1 MSQNKNLV
9 IINNEKVSQEANSFY
24 CDNIDMKSI
33 PEGLSN
39 KLEVLFIGRKSIV
52 ERFHKINL
60 KKIIIKSNI
69 FSFLFAIF
77 KTFKNKETNYLL
89 ISISP
94 YTFFSYF
101 FLFIFRKKIFIYL
114 RSNGYEEY
122 KAILGFIGPIIYH
135 VMYIFVTFGSKIIV
149 CQKRL
154 AKNRESNLVFP
165 SELDNN
171 WLENT
176 TKAQIDIPKL
186 LYVGRIKVEKGIF
199 SLIKIFD
206 QITIDAELTI
216 VGKIKNVKK
225 NSKKI
230 NFINYCNNTS
240 ELIKIYD
247 SHNIIILPS
256 FTEAHPKV
264 IDESLARK
272 RPVIVFNEISHVIQN
287 RSGVFISKR
296 NINSLIETID
306 FIMKNYLKIQ
316 NDILKNKLPTKQ
328 SFISQ
333 MTDILR

>member
-24 CDNIDMKSI
+24 CDNIDMKAI

-52 ERFHKINL
+52 EKFHKINL
-60 KKIIIKSNI
+60 KRIIIKSNI

-94 YTFFSYF
+94 YTFFSYL

-165 SELDNN
+165 SELDYN

-176 TKAQIDIPKL
+176 KKAEIDIPKL

-199 SLIKIFD
+199 SLIKIFN
-206 QITIDAELTI
+206 QITIEAELTI
-216 VGKIKNVKK
+216 VGKIKNIKK
-225 NSKKI
+225 NSDKI
-230 NFINYCNNTS
+230 NLINYCNNTS
-240 ELIKIYD
+240 ELVKIYD
-247 SHNIIILPS
+247 NHNIIILPS

-287 RSGVFISKR
+287 RSGVFVSKR
-296 NINSLIETID
+296 NINSLIETIE

-333 MTDILR
+333 MIDILR

>member
-1 MSQNKNLV
+1 
-9 IINNEKVSQEANSFY
+9 
-24 CDNIDMKSI
+24 
-33 PEGLSN
+33 
-39 KLEVLFIGRKSIV
+39 
-52 ERFHKINL
+52 
-60 KKIIIKSNI
+60 
-69 FSFLFAIF
+69 
-77 KTFKNKETNYLL
+77 
-89 ISISP
+89 
-94 YTFFSYF
+94 
-101 FLFIFRKKIFIYL
+101 
-114 RSNGYEEY
+114 
-122 KAILGFIGPIIYH
+122 
-135 VMYIFVTFGSKIIV
+135 MYIFVTFGSKIIV

-176 TKAQIDIPKL
+176 TKAEIDIPKL

-199 SLIKIFD
+199 SLIKIFN
-206 QITIDAELTI
+206 QITIEAELTI
-216 VGKIKNVKK
+216 VGKIKNIKK
-225 NSKKI
+225 NSDKI

-240 ELIKIYD
+240 ELVKIYD
-247 SHNIIILPS
+247 NHNIIILPS

-287 RSGVFISKR
+287 RSGVFVSKR
-296 NINSLIETID
+296 NINSLIETIE

-333 MTDILR
+333 MIDILR

>member
-9 IINNEKVSQEANSFY
+9 IINNEKVSQKANSFY

-52 ERFHKINL
+52 EKFHKINL
-60 KKIIIKSNI
+60 KRIIIKSNI

-77 KTFKNKETNYLL
+77 KTFKNKETSYLL

-94 YTFFSYF
+94 YTFFSYL

-176 TKAQIDIPKL
+176 TKAEIDIPKL
-186 LYVGRIKVEKGIF
+186 LYVGRIKIEKGIF
-199 SLIKIFD
+199 SLIKIFN
-206 QITIDAELTI
+206 QITIEAELTI
-216 VGKIKNVKK
+216 VGKIKNIKK
-225 NSKKI
+225 NSDKI
-230 NFINYCNNTS
+230 NLINYCNNTS
-240 ELIKIYD
+240 ELVKIYD
-247 SHNIIILPS
+247 NHNIIILPS

-287 RSGVFISKR
+287 RSGVFVSKR
-296 NINSLIETID
+296 NINSLIETIE

-328 SFISQ
+328 IFISQ
-333 MTDILR
+333 MIDILR